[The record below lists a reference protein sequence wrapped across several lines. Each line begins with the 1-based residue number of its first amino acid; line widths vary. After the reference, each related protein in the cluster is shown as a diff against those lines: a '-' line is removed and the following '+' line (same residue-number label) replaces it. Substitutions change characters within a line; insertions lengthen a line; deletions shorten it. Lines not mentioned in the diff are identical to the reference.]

1 MTTGSGAPDTHNP
14 AVDEAKSPV
23 SRSEDGGQKPDN
35 AVADRRSVSA
45 SKAKTTSSRSFAM
58 KSARADV
65 APEPD
70 TPENQSATD
79 DTARLTA
86 ANPEPVDK
94 LPDEVAAYLR
104 IVGTSK
110 LQGIQPGQASGAFY
124 ESWTYSTDRE
134 STQSVDTPIDPL
146 LAPSGAKDA
155 KVKKKKKRKAKARM
169 EIAHQTSGRV
179 RLKVA
184 AGKNDPD
191 LLKQIAE
198 SFSAIPGMER
208 ITVSP
213 VTGSIILNYN
223 EDNQKAFNDRLMHNL
238 IAQGAAPMI
247 GSEFEELARKIE
259 NQAEFLAERSKT
271 ARAVVDFCKRLD
283 REIKVATHNVVDLKI
298 IIAVGVIVL
307 TILEVGANAATPI
320 WLTLSIFTFNHFVE
334 LHNPVD
340 LETAPVKAPVVFR

>member
-1 MTTGSGAPDTHNP
+1 MTIGSDVPHNRNLAGDEANLPEPQPEGGGQTLDNDAAGRKIVSPSKSKTTSLRTISTESSRADVIPGSGAP
-14 AVDEAKSPV
+14 EY
-23 SRSEDGGQKPDN
+23 QN
-35 AVADRRSVSA
+35 AA
-45 SKAKTTSSRSFAM
+45 
-58 KSARADV
+58 
-65 APEPD
+65 
-70 TPENQSATD
+70 D
-79 DTARLTA
+79 DTVSLTETI
-86 ANPEPVDK
+86 PEPVSE
-94 LPDEVAAYLR
+94 LPDEVAAYRR
-104 IVGTSK
+104 IVGSSK
-110 LQGIQPGQASGAFY
+110 LEGLQSRRASGAVY
-124 ESWTYSTDRE
+124 ESWTYSTDVE
-134 STQSVDTPIDPL
+134 ETPPVDKTVDPL
-146 LAPSGAKDA
+146 LVPPGAKDA
-155 KVKKKKKRKAKARM
+155 KVKKKKKRKSKAKL

-184 AGKNDPD
+184 AGKNDPG

-238 IAQGAAPMI
+238 IAQGSAPMI

-271 ARAVVDFCKRLD
+271 ARAVVDFFKRLD

-298 IIAVGVIVL
+298 VIAVGVIVL